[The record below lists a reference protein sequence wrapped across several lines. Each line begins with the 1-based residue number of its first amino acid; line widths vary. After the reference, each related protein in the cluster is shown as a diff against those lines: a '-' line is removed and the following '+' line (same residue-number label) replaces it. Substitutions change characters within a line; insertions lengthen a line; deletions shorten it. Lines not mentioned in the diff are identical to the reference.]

1 MVLQKRENMILS
13 ILLTGNL
20 DLYQVI
26 KVNVDCNE
34 FKDELNKKIAQKLY
48 EEFEKGN
55 SNINAILDNLDD
67 NEQSHITEIMAD
79 DYEIDDMEKAID
91 DVIQS
96 YRREKLVER
105 KMQILTLL
113 EQQNDVGQKNN
124 LERELIDI
132 VNQLARLK

>member
-1 MVLQKRENMILS
+1 M
-13 ILLTGNL
+13 
-20 DLYQVI
+20 
-26 KVNVDCNE
+26 
-34 FKDELNKKIAQKLY
+34 Y